1 MHTLQTVSTEEHQP
15 EACGLVLFLVFYHKR
30 FEIRYNKSNLHMV
43 KNQGVR
49 MGGAPMELSFRLA
62 SVEDAPLIHEVTQSA
77 FSEYRVTEEYWV
89 ERPAGNIRTVYMSKD
104 LSA

>member
-1 MHTLQTVSTEEHQP
+1 
-15 EACGLVLFLVFYHKR
+15 
-30 FEIRYNKSNLHMV
+30 
-43 KNQGVR
+43 
-49 MGGAPMELSFRLA
+49 MELSFRLA